1 MQTKTIK
8 LIITQKLNE
17 WLETISDLNL
27 RKKVK
32 ENLLVSG
39 GSITSMFLNEKVN
52 DFDIYIKDMNILVEL
67 ANYYCP
73 NRVLD
78 GRLREQYLRE
88 YFAEFEDS
96 TQNVENMMADLDQ
109 NQSELVVRYKNLKQ
123 DQVKLNIAS
132 FGERINLEESE
143 EKYRV
148 AFLSQNAISL
158 TDDIQIVLRFSGTA
172 EEIHKNF
179 DFIHA
184 TNYFTFEDG
193 LVTNIKALEST
204 LTKDLKY
211 QGSLYP
217 LTSIIR
223 MKKFLLRGWKMN
235 AGEILK
241 ILFQVSE
248 LNLKNPEVLEEQL
261 IGVDIA
267 YFSKIIEILRGV
279 PAEKINS
286 SYLNA
291 IIDKVFNE
299 FDDEEN
305 VNESKSQ

>member
-1 MQTKTIK
+1 MQTKTINSV
-8 LIITQKLNE
+8 ITKKLNE
-17 WLETISDLNL
+17 WLDSISDNTL
-27 RKKVK
+27 REKVK
-32 ENLLVSG
+32 CNLLVSG
-39 GSITSMFLNEKVN
+39 GSITSMFLNEPVN
-52 DFDIYIKDMNILVEL
+52 DFDIYIKDIDVLLKL

-73 NRVLD
+73 NKVLD
-78 GRLREQYLRE
+78 GRLKNNYLKE
-88 YFAEFEDS
+88 YFSEYNESNYNIEKMMETLD
-96 TQNVENMMADLDQ
+96 ENQA
-109 NQSELVVRYKNLKQ
+109 ELVVRYKNLKP
-123 DQVKLNIAS
+123 DQVKLDIPS
-132 FGERINLEESE
+132 FGVKIDLEESD

-184 TNYFTFEDG
+184 TNYFTFEQG
-193 LVTNIKALEST
+193 LVTNIKALESI
-204 LTKDLKY
+204 LTKELKY

-217 LTSIIR
+217 LTSVIR

-241 ILFQVSE
+241 MLFQVSE
-248 LNLKNPEVLEEQL
+248 LNLRNPEVLEEQL

-279 PAEKINS
+279 PEDKITS
-286 SYLNA
+286 PYLNT
-291 IIDKVFNE
+291 IIDRVFNE
-299 FDDEEN
+299 FNEEDER
-305 VNESKSQ
+305 